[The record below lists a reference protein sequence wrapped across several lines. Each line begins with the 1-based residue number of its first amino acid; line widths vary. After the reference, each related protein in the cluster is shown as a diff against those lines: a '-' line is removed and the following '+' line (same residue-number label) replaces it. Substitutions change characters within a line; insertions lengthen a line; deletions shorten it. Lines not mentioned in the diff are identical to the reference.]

1 MIETISKAS
10 SIAER
15 LREQIRRDGP
25 ITFCE
30 WMKAALYD
38 PDGGYYTRAGRSR
51 WGREGDYRTSP
62 ERSSLFAATFARYF
76 ASLHESLGS
85 PSEWTIAEAG
95 AGDGAFAHGV
105 LRTLQTAFPHV
116 FVATRYFI
124 DEISPDAQSQISRR
138 LQPFA
143 DRVDFARIEDAVVDP
158 GLVFSNELLDAFPV
172 HRVTMAEG
180 ELAEFY
186 VNVAGDGKFEWT
198 LGSTSTPRLADHFEA
213 SEINLLNGQIA
224 EVNLEI
230 GEWLSKVSQALR
242 SGYVVT
248 VDYGAG
254 AQELY
259 DPATRLGGTL
269 RGFKNHRFVEDLLA
283 DPGDHDLTTTVN
295 WTYVKQVGEKL
306 GLKVIEFEQ
315 LEKFLLGA
323 NLLTQLEVELQV
335 RENEVE
341 KLLLSTAA
349 RDMILP
355 NSMATH
361 FQVLVQ
367 KKSL

>member
-1 MIETISKAS
+1 MIETIPKATS
-10 SIAER
+10 LTER
-15 LREQIRRDGP
+15 LRAQIRRDGP
-25 ITFCE
+25 ITFRE

-38 PDGGYYTRAGRSR
+38 SNDGYYIRADRHR

-85 PSEWTIAEAG
+85 PSDWTIAEAG
-95 AGDGAFAHGV
+95 AGDGTFAYGILQS
-105 LRTLQTAFPHV
+105 LRTAFPHV
-116 FVATRYFI
+116 FAATKYVI
-124 DEISPDAQSQISRR
+124 DEISSDAQSQISRR

-143 DRVDFARIEDAVVDP
+143 DRLDFARIEDAVIDP

-172 HRVTMAEG
+172 HRVTMVG
-180 ELAEFY
+180 SELREFY
-186 VNVAGDGKFEWT
+186 VNVTTDGRFEWT
-198 LGSTSTPRLADHFEA
+198 LGSPSTPRLAEYFE
-213 SEINLLNGQIA
+213 SIEIKLQGGQIA
-224 EVNLEI
+224 EVNLELD
-230 GEWLSKVSQALR
+230 EWLRKVSQALR
-242 SGYVVT
+242 TGYLVT
-248 VDYGAG
+248 VDYGGG

-259 DPATRLGGTL
+259 DPATRFGGTL
-269 RGFKNHRFVEDLLA
+269 RGFKNHRFIEDLLA
-283 DPGDHDLTTTVN
+283 DPGDHDLTSTVN
-295 WTYVKQVGEKL
+295 WSYVIQVGERL
-306 GLKVIEFEQ
+306 GLKVIEFEPQ
-315 LEKFLLGA
+315 EKFLLSA
-323 NLLTQLEVELQV
+323 DLLTQLEVELQAS
-335 RENEVE
+335 ESEVE